1 MAVESAEIQDPA
13 GGHRR
18 LQGALP
24 VALHP
29 SIGEEGEGR
38 LGGKFSRLL
47 RVSF

>member
-13 GGHRR
+13 GGDRR

-38 LGGKFSRLL
+38 SGGKFSRLL